1 MVVGEL
7 YAQIKQ
13 ILGNSPVEIVQGKGY
28 LEVKPLK
35 LKKQKLLKVLLQK
48 ISQVTKIDYML
59 YVGADTGNESVYQF
73 LRAKR
78 SDQYFTREHKKYI
91 CTLGKKPSSAFYYL
105 DDVDEVKFMLSRLK
119 TACQKR
125 KKNRSY
131 SDLKDLQSVGS
142 PFGQDMNKA
151 SHFR

>member
-1 MVVGEL
+1 M
-7 YAQIKQ
+7 
-13 ILGNSPVEIVQGKGY
+13 
-28 LEVKPLK
+28 K

-78 SDQYFTREHKKYI
+78 IEQYFTRDNKKYI
-91 CTLGKKPSSAFYYL
+91 CTLGKKPSCAFYYL

-119 TACQKR
+119 AACQKR

-131 SDLKDLQSVGS
+131 SDLKDLQSMGS
-142 PFGQDMNKA
+142 PFG
-151 SHFR
+151 